1 MSNPNKSFK
10 ITIIDNEDGSV
21 LVDYDNAQAIIGAIS
36 ANGGTHSIGYTAC
49 NAITLAQ
56 AIGGCQKVIAE
67 FIEDHPELNFIAQ
80 MIAQME
86 AAGIGDDEEGD
97 GE

>member
-1 MSNPNKSFK
+1 MSKSFK
-10 ITIIDNEDGSV
+10 ITIINNEDGSV
-21 LVDYDNAQAIIGAIS
+21 LVDYDNAEAIVGAIS
-36 ANGGTHSIGYTAC
+36 ANDGTHSIGFTAC
-49 NAITLAQ
+49 NSLTLAQ
-56 AIGGCQKVIAE
+56 AIGGCQKVITE
-67 FIEDHPELNFIAQ
+67 FIEEHPELNFIAQ